1 MANPTITTVD
11 LDTLRDGVADG
22 TLVVVDVREPH
33 EFVAGA
39 IPGSISMP
47 LSRFDP
53 AELGAHAGSR
63 MIFSCAAG
71 VRSARAIEIA
81 QASGLDLHEHF
92 AGGFREWAASGEP
105 VTKGG

>member
-1 MANPTITTVD
+1 MADPTITTVD

-33 EFVAGA
+33 EFEAGA
-39 IPGSISMP
+39 IPGSVSMP

-53 AELGAHAGSR
+53 AELGAYAGSR